1 MCRALT
7 KGASAN
13 VSVVMVTVQEVVSD
27 EEVDA
32 GFRGL
37 FTKLAG
43 SVRVF
48 PSIVVLT
55 WTSRGDGG
63 WS

>member
-1 MCRALT
+1 MRVCQALKQT
-7 KGASAN
+7 TAN
-13 VSVVMVTVQEVVSD
+13 MSVVMVTVQETVSD

-43 SVRVF
+43 NVR
-48 PSIVVLT
+48 L
-55 WTSRGDGG
+55 
-63 WS
+63 